1 MRVTQLL
8 TVYLLFIQELLTHIS
23 IGLEANLLPEIGYFY
38 RFFESA
44 EPVFLQLPTVFW
56 ISRLHKWLFVGETA
70 NLRPIKRAETNNAVA
85 AGVPTSPTER
95 LSILISTDL
104 LRKSRALAVHSLQ
117 WLSQI
122 YISRAVQ

>member
-1 MRVTQLL
+1 MLL
-8 TVYLLFIQELLTHIS
+8 IQELLAHVF
-23 IGLEANLLPEIGYFY
+23 IGLKAGLIPKNDCLY
-38 RFFESA
+38 RFFEYTD
-44 EPVFLQLPTVFW
+44 PVFLQLPTVFW
-56 ISRLHKWLFVGETA
+56 VSRLHKWLFEGETA

-95 LSILISTDL
+95 LSILISTDV